1 MAESGFSRFIPPNLR
16 QPLAE
21 AGALGYQL
29 LDNVVGFDDGYDS
42 MGELLGRSLRE
53 DPVGTAGS
61 IASGVVDSV
70 KAAYEDPFGTL
81 SALGDEFAGAYEMLS
96 APMNLSAGREEVGK
110 RLEAASLLSSVVPGL
125 GVAGAGTKAL
135 GGAAANAVD
144 AARRAPDD
152 AFNVEMNRLLD
163 EQADEVML
171 PAPAQL
177 APDPRTADL
186 ERLRQLQS
194 ALDNEGFFDPDLYG
208 LSIRRDIGEFDDL
221 LSEDDLRNNFR
232 YLRSEHMTG
241 MLSPEAMRAQGVS
254 EEEISRIYARYQ
266 VLENQF
272 PDVFEEAT
280 DDPFAQVPFVFDE
293 PDDFVAPP
301 PGLPGFFD
309 RPGVPSEIDPYT
321 FSPDAFDNDTG
332 LFTGRQKPL
341 TWGDQ
346 GAAGSYSRSAR
357 AAQDLR
363 QPTYSS
369 LEELKSELLARKASG
384 AELALNGDRLED
396 LFASSNSGRVSR
408 EAVQDALRN
417 APGLELLRTEEY
429 ADIGPRG
436 GENYTSTVYTH
447 PSVKRGPAQA
457 YKHFGDDKFFRGQ
470 RPPDPPPLFHTRAA
484 QYDLRT
490 GTGLNSLQEKRL
502 LAGRDASDYRLGRRG
517 ASLIAHHVL
526 EIQSDWSQ
534 FRQSLPSTQ
543 EKRVE
548 MENELV
554 DLRSRKDAV
563 RGSRDLPPFPRELEL
578 RIKRLQDALATG
590 MLRGEYDERF
600 PVPLFKKQ
608 DDWVDAGVRQNL
620 LDAVN
625 AGSDWITFGNGI
637 QASTWIG
644 MPEAAAKR
652 FYDNDVPLSVER
664 VLRKLSREARTE
676 FPELQDVPFVD
687 GETVKGLRITPELR
701 EALLKNGLPSFRD
714 GGMVSDQTS
723 RVGRPLY
730 ENPDGSYYSE
740 VTVTFPFEG
749 KWLTFPS
756 VDESG
761 NILSEDE
768 VFDYVKKNGPVDPI
782 TGETFPF
789 FETLEDAESF
799 ARDRS
804 KGLINFRDGGMVTA
818 SEYLLAGRQ
827 Y

>member
-29 LDNVVGFDDGYDS
+29 LDNVVGFDDEYDTT
-42 MGELLGRSLRE
+42 GELLKQSLQE

-81 SALGDEFAGAYEMLS
+81 SALGDEFVGAYEMLS

-125 GVAGAGTKAL
+125 GVAGAGTKVL
-135 GGAAANAVD
+135 GGTAANVVD

-163 EQADEVML
+163 AQAEEIDTVQPPENLYEGPGENLYMDLVGFDE
-171 PAPAQL
+171 
-177 APDPRTADL
+177 
-186 ERLRQLQS
+186 
-194 ALDNEGFFDPDLYG
+194 Y
-208 LSIRRDIGEFDDL
+208 RRNLGAFDDVMGA
-221 LSEDDLRNNFR
+221 EELRNNYRSLLQLDIDGVLTPNALRIDGVPDEDIARILQR
-232 YLRSEHMTG
+232 YS
-241 MLSPEAMRAQGVS
+241 A
-254 EEEISRIYARYQ
+254 
-266 VLENQF
+266 LETQF
-272 PDVFEEAT
+272 PDVFEEVTNA
-280 DDPFAQVPFVFDE
+280 P
-293 PDDFVAPP
+293 FVAPP

-369 LEELKSELLARKASG
+369 LEDLKSELLARKASG

-417 APGLELLRTEEY
+417 APGLELLRTDKY
-429 ADIGPRG
+429 SQIGPRG

-447 PSVKRGPAQA
+447 PSVKRGPAEA
-457 YKHFGDDKFFRGQ
+457 YKHFGDDNFFPGQ
-470 RPPDPPPLFHTRAA
+470 IPPDPPPLFHTRAA

-578 RIKRLQDALATG
+578 RIERLQDALATG

-637 QASTWIG
+637 QASRFIG

-664 VLRKLSREARTE
+664 VLRKLSREAGVE

-701 EALLKNGLPSFRD
+701 EALLQNGLPS
-714 GGMVSDQTS
+714 
-723 RVGRPLY
+723 
-730 ENPDGSYYSE
+730 
-740 VTVTFPFEG
+740 
-749 KWLTFPS
+749 
-756 VDESG
+756 
-761 NILSEDE
+761 
-768 VFDYVKKNGPVDPI
+768 
-782 TGETFPF
+782 
-789 FETLEDAESF
+789 
-799 ARDRS
+799 
-804 KGLINFRDGGMVTA
+804 FRDGGMVTA

>member
-29 LDNVVGFDDGYDS
+29 LDNVVGFDDEYDTT
-42 MGELLGRSLRE
+42 GELLKQSLQE

-81 SALGDEFAGAYEMLS
+81 SALGDEFVGAYEMLS

-125 GVAGAGTKAL
+125 GVAGAGTKVL
-135 GGAAANAVD
+135 GGTATNVVD

-163 EQADEVML
+163 AQAEEIDTVQPPENLYEGPGENLYMDLVGFDE
-171 PAPAQL
+171 
-177 APDPRTADL
+177 
-186 ERLRQLQS
+186 
-194 ALDNEGFFDPDLYG
+194 Y
-208 LSIRRDIGEFDDL
+208 RRNLGAFDDVMGA
-221 LSEDDLRNNFR
+221 EELRNNYRSLLQLDIDGVLTPNALRIDGVPDEDIARILQR
-232 YLRSEHMTG
+232 YS
-241 MLSPEAMRAQGVS
+241 A
-254 EEEISRIYARYQ
+254 
-266 VLENQF
+266 LETQF
-272 PDVFEEAT
+272 PDVFEEVTNA
-280 DDPFAQVPFVFDE
+280 P
-293 PDDFVAPP
+293 FVAPP

-369 LEELKSELLARKASG
+369 LEDLKSELLARKASG

-417 APGLELLRTEEY
+417 APGLELLRTDKY
-429 ADIGPRG
+429 SQIGPRG

-447 PSVKRGPAQA
+447 PSVKRGPAEA
-457 YKHFGDDKFFRGQ
+457 YKHFGDDNFFPGQ
-470 RPPDPPPLFHTRAA
+470 IPPDPPPLFHTRAA

-578 RIKRLQDALATG
+578 RIERLQDALATG

-637 QASTWIG
+637 QASRFIG

-664 VLRKLSREARTE
+664 VLRKLSREAGVE

-701 EALLKNGLPSFRD
+701 EALLQNGLPS
-714 GGMVSDQTS
+714 
-723 RVGRPLY
+723 
-730 ENPDGSYYSE
+730 
-740 VTVTFPFEG
+740 
-749 KWLTFPS
+749 
-756 VDESG
+756 
-761 NILSEDE
+761 
-768 VFDYVKKNGPVDPI
+768 
-782 TGETFPF
+782 
-789 FETLEDAESF
+789 
-799 ARDRS
+799 
-804 KGLINFRDGGMVTA
+804 FRDGGMVTA

>member
-1 MAESGFSRFIPPNLR
+1 
-16 QPLAE
+16 
-21 AGALGYQL
+21 L
-29 LDNVVGFDDGYDS
+29 LKQ
-42 MGELLGRSLRE
+42 SLRE
-53 DPVGTAGS
+53 DPDRDGQGS
-61 IASGVVDSV
+61 IASGVVDSA

-81 SALGDEFAGAYEMLS
+81 SALGDEFVGAYEMLS
-96 APMNLSAGREEVGK
+96 APMNLSASREEVGK

-135 GGAAANAVD
+135 GGAAADVVD

-163 EQADEVML
+163 AQAEEIDTVQPPENLYEGPGENLYMDLVGFDE
-171 PAPAQL
+171 
-177 APDPRTADL
+177 
-186 ERLRQLQS
+186 
-194 ALDNEGFFDPDLYG
+194 Y
-208 LSIRRDIGEFDDL
+208 RRNLGAFDDVMGA
-221 LSEDDLRNNFR
+221 EELRNNYRSLLQLDIDGVLTPNALRIDGVPDEDIARILQR
-232 YLRSEHMTG
+232 YS
-241 MLSPEAMRAQGVS
+241 A
-254 EEEISRIYARYQ
+254 
-266 VLENQF
+266 LETQF
-272 PDVFEEAT
+272 PDVFEEVTNA
-280 DDPFAQVPFVFDE
+280 P
-293 PDDFVAPP
+293 FVAPP

-369 LEELKSELLARKASG
+369 LEDLKSELLARKASG

-417 APGLELLRTEEY
+417 APGLELLRTDKY
-429 ADIGPRG
+429 SQIGPRG

-447 PSVKRGPAQA
+447 PSVKRGPAEA
-457 YKHFGDDKFFRGQ
+457 YKHFGDDNFFPGQ
-470 RPPDPPPLFHTRAA
+470 IPPDPPPLFHTRAA

-563 RGSRDLPPFPRELEL
+563 RGSRDLPPLPREVEL
-578 RIKRLQDALATG
+578 RIERLQDALATG

-637 QASTWIG
+637 QASRFIG

-664 VLRKLSREARTE
+664 VLRKLSREAGVE

-714 GGMVSDQTS
+714 GGMV
-723 RVGRPLY
+723 
-730 ENPDGSYYSE
+730 
-740 VTVTFPFEG
+740 
-749 KWLTFPS
+749 
-756 VDESG
+756 
-761 NILSEDE
+761 
-768 VFDYVKKNGPVDPI
+768 
-782 TGETFPF
+782 
-789 FETLEDAESF
+789 
-799 ARDRS
+799 
-804 KGLINFRDGGMVTA
+804 TA

>member
-29 LDNVVGFDDGYDS
+29 LDNVVGFDDEYDTT
-42 MGELLGRSLRE
+42 GELLKQSLQE

-81 SALGDEFAGAYEMLS
+81 SALGDEFVGAYEMLS

-163 EQADEVML
+163 AQAEEIDTVQPPENLYEGPGENLYMDLVGFDE
-171 PAPAQL
+171 
-177 APDPRTADL
+177 
-186 ERLRQLQS
+186 
-194 ALDNEGFFDPDLYG
+194 Y
-208 LSIRRDIGEFDDL
+208 RRNLGAFDDVMGA
-221 LSEDDLRNNFR
+221 EELRNNYRSLLQLDIDGVLTPNALRIDGVPDEDIARILQR
-232 YLRSEHMTG
+232 YS
-241 MLSPEAMRAQGVS
+241 A
-254 EEEISRIYARYQ
+254 
-266 VLENQF
+266 LETQF
-272 PDVFEEAT
+272 PDVFEEVTNA
-280 DDPFAQVPFVFDE
+280 P
-293 PDDFVAPP
+293 FVAPP

-369 LEELKSELLARKASG
+369 LEDLKSELLARKASG

-417 APGLELLRTEEY
+417 APGLELLRTDKY
-429 ADIGPRG
+429 SQIGPRG

-447 PSVKRGPAQA
+447 PSVKRGPAEA
-457 YKHFGDDKFFRGQ
+457 YKHFGDDNFFPGQ
-470 RPPDPPPLFHTRAA
+470 IPPDPPPLFHTRAA

-578 RIKRLQDALATG
+578 RIERLQDALATG

-637 QASTWIG
+637 QASRFIG

-664 VLRKLSREARTE
+664 VLRKLSREAGVE

-701 EALLKNGLPSFRD
+701 EALLQNGLPS
-714 GGMVSDQTS
+714 
-723 RVGRPLY
+723 
-730 ENPDGSYYSE
+730 
-740 VTVTFPFEG
+740 
-749 KWLTFPS
+749 
-756 VDESG
+756 
-761 NILSEDE
+761 
-768 VFDYVKKNGPVDPI
+768 
-782 TGETFPF
+782 
-789 FETLEDAESF
+789 
-799 ARDRS
+799 
-804 KGLINFRDGGMVTA
+804 FRDGGMVTA

>member
-29 LDNVVGFDDGYDS
+29 LDNVVGFDDEYDTT
-42 MGELLGRSLRE
+42 GELLKQSLQE

-81 SALGDEFAGAYEMLS
+81 SALGDEFVGAYEMLS

-144 AARRAPDD
+144 AARRAPDG

-163 EQADEVML
+163 AQAEEIDTVQPPENLYEGPGENLYMDLVGFDE
-171 PAPAQL
+171 
-177 APDPRTADL
+177 
-186 ERLRQLQS
+186 
-194 ALDNEGFFDPDLYG
+194 Y
-208 LSIRRDIGEFDDL
+208 RRNLGAFDDVMGA
-221 LSEDDLRNNFR
+221 EELRNNYRSLLQLDIDGVLTPNALRIDGVPDEDIARILQR
-232 YLRSEHMTG
+232 YS
-241 MLSPEAMRAQGVS
+241 A
-254 EEEISRIYARYQ
+254 
-266 VLENQF
+266 LETQF
-272 PDVFEEAT
+272 PDVFEEVTNA
-280 DDPFAQVPFVFDE
+280 P
-293 PDDFVAPP
+293 FVAPP

-369 LEELKSELLARKASG
+369 LEDLKSELLARKASG

-417 APGLELLRTEEY
+417 APGLELLRTDKY
-429 ADIGPRG
+429 SQIGPRG
-436 GENYTSTVYTH
+436 VENYTSTVYTH
-447 PSVKRGPAQA
+447 PSVKRGPAEA
-457 YKHFGDDKFFRGQ
+457 YKHFGDDNFFPGQ
-470 RPPDPPPLFHTRAA
+470 IPPDPPPLFHTRAA

-578 RIKRLQDALATG
+578 RIERLQDALATG

-637 QASTWIG
+637 QASRFIG

-664 VLRKLSREARTE
+664 VLRKLSREAGVE

-701 EALLKNGLPSFRD
+701 EALLQNGLPS
-714 GGMVSDQTS
+714 
-723 RVGRPLY
+723 
-730 ENPDGSYYSE
+730 
-740 VTVTFPFEG
+740 
-749 KWLTFPS
+749 
-756 VDESG
+756 
-761 NILSEDE
+761 
-768 VFDYVKKNGPVDPI
+768 
-782 TGETFPF
+782 
-789 FETLEDAESF
+789 
-799 ARDRS
+799 
-804 KGLINFRDGGMVTA
+804 FRDGGMVTA

>member
-163 EQADEVML
+163 AQAEEIDTVQPPENLYEGPGENLYMDLIGFDEYRRNLGAFDDVMGADE
-171 PAPAQL
+171 
-177 APDPRTADL
+177 
-186 ERLRQLQS
+186 
-194 ALDNEGFFDPDLYG
+194 
-208 LSIRRDIGEFDDL
+208 
-221 LSEDDLRNNFR
+221 LRNNYRSLLQLDIDGVLTPNALRIDGVPDEDIARILQR
-232 YLRSEHMTG
+232 YL
-241 MLSPEAMRAQGVS
+241 A
-254 EEEISRIYARYQ
+254 
-266 VLENQF
+266 LETQF
-272 PDVFEEAT
+272 PDVFEEMTNA
-280 DDPFAQVPFVFDE
+280 PFVDDFFDE
-293 PDDFVAPP
+293 PVAPP

-369 LEELKSELLARKASG
+369 LEDLKSELLARKASG

-417 APGLELLRTEEY
+417 APGLELLRTDKY
-429 ADIGPRG
+429 SHIGPRG

-447 PSVKRGPAQA
+447 PSVARGPAQA
-457 YKHFGDDKFFRGQ
+457 YEHFGDDNFFPGQ
-470 RPPDPPPLFHTRAA
+470 IPPDPPPLFHTRAA

-534 FRQSLPSTQ
+534 FRQTLPATP
-543 EKRVE
+543 EKRAE
-548 MENELV
+548 MVAEV
-554 DLRSRKDAV
+554 DRINRDVMTNAGDFQKMERLRR
-563 RGSRDLPPFPRELEL
+563 
-578 RIKRLQDALATG
+578 ALASN
-590 MLRGEYDERF
+590 MFRDDFDEQY
-600 PVPLFKKQ
+600 PAPLVKKQ

-625 AGSDWITFGNGI
+625 AGSDWITFGNGS
-637 QASTWIG
+637 QANRHSG
-644 MPEAAAKR
+644 MPKAAAER

-664 VLRKLSREARTE
+664 VLRKLSREAGVE

-701 EALLKNGLPSFRD
+701 EALLQNGLPS
-714 GGMVSDQTS
+714 
-723 RVGRPLY
+723 
-730 ENPDGSYYSE
+730 
-740 VTVTFPFEG
+740 
-749 KWLTFPS
+749 
-756 VDESG
+756 
-761 NILSEDE
+761 
-768 VFDYVKKNGPVDPI
+768 
-782 TGETFPF
+782 
-789 FETLEDAESF
+789 
-799 ARDRS
+799 
-804 KGLINFRDGGMVTA
+804 FRDGGMVTA

>member
-1 MAESGFSRFIPPNLR
+1 
-16 QPLAE
+16 
-21 AGALGYQL
+21 
-29 LDNVVGFDDGYDS
+29 

-163 EQADEVML
+163 AQAEEIDTVQPPENLYEGPGENLYMDLIGFDEYRRNLGAFDDVMGADE
-171 PAPAQL
+171 
-177 APDPRTADL
+177 
-186 ERLRQLQS
+186 
-194 ALDNEGFFDPDLYG
+194 
-208 LSIRRDIGEFDDL
+208 
-221 LSEDDLRNNFR
+221 LRNNYRSLLQLDIDGVLTPNALRIDGVPDEDIARILQR
-232 YLRSEHMTG
+232 YL
-241 MLSPEAMRAQGVS
+241 A
-254 EEEISRIYARYQ
+254 
-266 VLENQF
+266 LETQF
-272 PDVFEEAT
+272 PDVFEEMTNA
-280 DDPFAQVPFVFDE
+280 PFVDDFFDE
-293 PDDFVAPP
+293 PVAPP

-369 LEELKSELLARKASG
+369 LEDLKSELLARKASG

-417 APGLELLRTEEY
+417 APGLELLRTDKY
-429 ADIGPRG
+429 SHIGPRG

-447 PSVKRGPAQA
+447 PSVARGPAQA
-457 YKHFGDDKFFRGQ
+457 YEHFGDDNFFPGQ
-470 RPPDPPPLFHTRAA
+470 IPPDPPPLFHTRAA

-534 FRQSLPSTQ
+534 FRQTLPATP
-543 EKRVE
+543 EKRAE
-548 MENELV
+548 MVAEV
-554 DLRSRKDAV
+554 DRINRDVMTNAGDFQKMERLRR
-563 RGSRDLPPFPRELEL
+563 
-578 RIKRLQDALATG
+578 ALASN
-590 MLRGEYDERF
+590 MFRDDFDEQY
-600 PVPLFKKQ
+600 PAPLVKKQ

-625 AGSDWITFGNGI
+625 AGSDWITFGNGS
-637 QASTWIG
+637 QANRHSG
-644 MPEAAAKR
+644 MPKAAAKR

-664 VLRKLSREARTE
+664 VLRKLSREAGVE

-701 EALLKNGLPSFRD
+701 EALLQNGLPS
-714 GGMVSDQTS
+714 
-723 RVGRPLY
+723 
-730 ENPDGSYYSE
+730 
-740 VTVTFPFEG
+740 
-749 KWLTFPS
+749 
-756 VDESG
+756 
-761 NILSEDE
+761 
-768 VFDYVKKNGPVDPI
+768 
-782 TGETFPF
+782 
-789 FETLEDAESF
+789 
-799 ARDRS
+799 
-804 KGLINFRDGGMVTA
+804 FRDGGMVTA

>member
-163 EQADEVML
+163 AQAEEIDTVQPPENLYEGPGENLYMDLIGFDEYRRNLGAFDDVMGADE
-171 PAPAQL
+171 
-177 APDPRTADL
+177 
-186 ERLRQLQS
+186 
-194 ALDNEGFFDPDLYG
+194 
-208 LSIRRDIGEFDDL
+208 
-221 LSEDDLRNNFR
+221 LRNNYRSLLQLDIDGVLTPNALRIDGVPDEDIARILQR
-232 YLRSEHMTG
+232 YL
-241 MLSPEAMRAQGVS
+241 A
-254 EEEISRIYARYQ
+254 
-266 VLENQF
+266 LETQF
-272 PDVFEEAT
+272 PDVFEEMTNA
-280 DDPFAQVPFVFDE
+280 PFVDDFFDE
-293 PDDFVAPP
+293 PVAPP

-369 LEELKSELLARKASG
+369 LEDLKSELLARKASG

-408 EAVQDALRN
+408 EAVQAALRN

-447 PSVKRGPAQA
+447 PSVARGPAQA
-457 YKHFGDDKFFRGQ
+457 YEHFGDDNFFPGQ
-470 RPPDPPPLFHTRAA
+470 IPPDPPPLFHTRAA

-534 FRQSLPSTQ
+534 FRQTLPATP
-543 EKRVE
+543 EKRAE
-548 MENELV
+548 MVAEV
-554 DLRSRKDAV
+554 DRINRDVMTNAGDFQKMERLRR
-563 RGSRDLPPFPRELEL
+563 
-578 RIKRLQDALATG
+578 ALASN
-590 MLRGEYDERF
+590 MFRDDFDEQY
-600 PVPLFKKQ
+600 PAPLVKKQ

-625 AGSDWITFGNGI
+625 AGSDWITFGNGS
-637 QASTWIG
+637 QANRHSG
-644 MPEAAAKR
+644 MPKAAAER

-664 VLRKLSREARTE
+664 VLRKLSREAGVE

-701 EALLKNGLPSFRD
+701 EALLQNGLPS
-714 GGMVSDQTS
+714 
-723 RVGRPLY
+723 
-730 ENPDGSYYSE
+730 
-740 VTVTFPFEG
+740 
-749 KWLTFPS
+749 
-756 VDESG
+756 
-761 NILSEDE
+761 
-768 VFDYVKKNGPVDPI
+768 
-782 TGETFPF
+782 
-789 FETLEDAESF
+789 
-799 ARDRS
+799 
-804 KGLINFRDGGMVTA
+804 FRDGGMVTA

>member
-16 QPLAE
+16 QPLNE
-21 AGALGYQL
+21 AGALAYQL
-29 LDNVVGFDDGYDS
+29 YDNVFGVDDDYDT
-42 MGELLGRSLRE
+42 MGELLKQSLRE
-53 DPVGTAGS
+53 DPIGTAKG
-61 IASGVVDSV
+61 IATGVVDSA
-70 KAAYEDPFGTL
+70 KAAYEDPMGTL
-81 SALGDEFAGAYEMLS
+81 SALGDEFVGAYEMLS
-96 APMNLSAGREEVGK
+96 APMNLSASREEVGK

-163 EQADEVML
+163 AQAEEIDTVQPPENLYEGPGENLYMDLIGFDEYRRNLGAFDDVMGADE
-171 PAPAQL
+171 
-177 APDPRTADL
+177 
-186 ERLRQLQS
+186 
-194 ALDNEGFFDPDLYG
+194 
-208 LSIRRDIGEFDDL
+208 
-221 LSEDDLRNNFR
+221 LRNNYRSLLQLDIDGVLTPNALRIDGVPDEDIARILQR
-232 YLRSEHMTG
+232 YS
-241 MLSPEAMRAQGVS
+241 A
-254 EEEISRIYARYQ
+254 
-266 VLENQF
+266 LETQF
-272 PDVFEEAT
+272 PDVFEEVTNA
-280 DDPFAQVPFVFDE
+280 P
-293 PDDFVAPP
+293 FVAPP

-369 LEELKSELLARKASG
+369 LEDLKSELLARKASG

-417 APGLELLRTEEY
+417 APGLELLRTDKY
-429 ADIGPRG
+429 SQIGPRG

-447 PSVKRGPAQA
+447 PSVKRGPAEA
-457 YKHFGDDKFFRGQ
+457 YKHFGDDNFFPGQ
-470 RPPDPPPLFHTRAA
+470 IPPDPPPLFHTRAA

-578 RIKRLQDALATG
+578 RIERLQDALATG

-664 VLRKLSREARTE
+664 VLRKLSREAGVE